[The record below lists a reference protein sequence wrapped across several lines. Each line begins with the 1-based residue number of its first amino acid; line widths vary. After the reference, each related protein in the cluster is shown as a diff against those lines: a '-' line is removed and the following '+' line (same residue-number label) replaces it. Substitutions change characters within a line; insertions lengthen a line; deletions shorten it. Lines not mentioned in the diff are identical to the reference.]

1 MTSSPSELRLPF
13 AAIVLAMLPAVL
25 DQTILATA
33 LPTIASDLGRV
44 TQVSWLVTV
53 YVVCATAATPLWGK
67 LADRLSRKRLL
78 QLALASFV
86 TASAA
91 CGVAR
96 DMTQLVL
103 VRGVQGLAAGGLM
116 TLAMTA
122 VGDLVQPRERGRYQ
136 GYIAMVFAGATVLG
150 PLVGGLLT
158 DHVSWR
164 VLFYVNVPVGVGAFA
179 ALSATLPSVASSRPA
194 TRLDLLGAALLTGA
208 TVAFMLACVW
218 GGERYAWGSAA
229 IVGLFAL
236 AVVLALALA
245 ARVRRAADPIVP
257 MAMLRTRAVAVA
269 SAGLFLGT
277 AALFAAVVFVPT
289 FLQVATSA
297 SPTAAGLLMV
307 PMMLA
312 TTLATNLA
320 GRHIARTGRYS
331 ALPPIGLAIMG
342 ASLALLGATA
352 PEHSRWL
359 TELALVPFG
368 LGFGL
373 TTQVFVV
380 AVQGA
385 VERRELGTA
394 TSLTGFFRAL
404 GGAVGAAALGAVF
417 AAHGTDLTAGV
428 QAVFLVGGVLAFAG
442 AAVALRLP
450 RLSLPTPATA

>member
-1 MTSSPSELRLPF
+1 MSSTPTEIRLPF

-53 YVVCATAATPLWGK
+53 YVVCATVATPLWGK

-78 QLALASFV
+78 QVALACFV
-86 TASAA
+86 SASAV
-91 CGVAR
+91 CGAAQ
-96 DMTQLVL
+96 DMTQLLV

-122 VGDLVQPRERGRYQ
+122 VGDLVEPRERGRYQ
-136 GYIAMVFAGATVLG
+136 GYISIAFAGATVLG

-164 VLFYVNVPVGVGAFA
+164 VLFYVNVPLGVFAFA
-179 ALSATLPSVASSRPA
+179 ALTATLPLGAPTRPA
-194 TRLDLLGAALLTGA
+194 HKLDVLGATLLTAA
-208 TVAFMLACVW
+208 TTTFMLGCLLSEA
-218 GGERYAWGSAA
+218 AWFAVAA
-229 IVGLFAL
+229 VAAL
-236 AVVLALALA
+236 ARCV
-245 ARVRRAADPIVP
+245 RVRRAADPIVP

-277 AALFAAVVFVPT
+277 AALFAAVVIVPT
-289 FLQVATSA
+289 FLQVATGA

-331 ALPPIGLAIMG
+331 ALPPIGLSIMG
-342 ASLALLGATA
+342 VSLALLGATT

-385 VERRELGTA
+385 VPRRELGTA

-404 GGAVGAAALGAVF
+404 GGAVGAAVLGAVF
-417 AAHGTDLTAGV
+417 ASHGGDVTGGV
-428 QAVFLVGGVLAFAG
+428 QAVFLLGGAIALLG

-450 RLSLPTPATA
+450 RLSLPTPAAA

>member
-1 MTSSPSELRLPF
+1 MPSSTEIRLPF

-417 AAHGTDLTAGV
+417 AAHGTDITAGV